1 MLKKTTGIV
10 IGYTKYRE
18 TSIITKIFTRELGLK
33 SYVVN
38 GVRSNKSSSK
48 VALFQPLTLVD
59 LVVYDKENANIHR
72 ISEIKSDISFQR
84 IPFDFIRSG
93 ISMFMAEI
101 LGKVVFDNYQNELL
115 FDHLKNQILALDA
128 ELYQPGLFALHFLI
142 GTSRYLG
149 FEPEDANDFF
159 LQLPVDQS
167 SSNYTKKSLFLNQI
181 LESEPHSPTEVPGN
195 IKRQLLDDWI
205 LFYKIHIDGFGEI
218 KSLSV
223 LRTLLA

>member
-38 GVRSNKSSSK
+38 GVRSTKSSSK

-59 LVVYDKENANIHR
+59 LVVYDKENANINR
-72 ISEIKSDISFQR
+72 IAEIKSDSSFQR

-93 ISMFMAEI
+93 ISMFVAEI
-101 LGKVVFDNYQNELL
+101 MGKVVYDNYQNELL
-115 FDHLKNQILALDA
+115 FDHLRKQILTLDA
-128 ELYQPGLFALHFLI
+128 EHYQPALFPLYFLI
-142 GTSRYLG
+142 STSRYLG
-149 FEPEDANDFF
+149 FEPEDAADFF

-167 SSNYTKKSLFLNQI
+167 GRIYNNKVQFLDQI
-181 LESEPHSPTEVPGN
+181 LESEDHSPPVIPGN
-195 IKRQLLDDWI
+195 AKRQLLDDWI
-205 LFYKIHIDGFGEI
+205 LFYKIHMDGFGEI
-218 KSLSV
+218 KSLTV
-223 LRTLLA
+223 LRTLLS

>member
-38 GVRSNKSSSK
+38 GVRSSKSSSK
-48 VALFQPLTLVD
+48 VALFQPLSLVD
-59 LVVYDKENANIHR
+59 MVVYDKENANIHR
-72 ISEIKSDISFQR
+72 ISEIKSDLSFQR

-93 ISMFMAEI
+93 ISMFMAEV

-115 FDHLKNQILALDA
+115 FDHLKVKILSLDA
-128 ELYQPGLFALHFLI
+128 EQYQPGLFALYFLI
-142 GTSRYLG
+142 STSRYLG

-159 LQLPVDQS
+159 LQLPVDQTG
-167 SSNYTKKSLFLNQI
+167 SNYNSKIQCLNQ
-181 LESEPHSPTEVPGN
+181 LLDEEVQPAPMIPGI

-205 LFYKIHIDGFGEI
+205 LFYKIHIEGFGEI

-223 LRTLLA
+223 LRTLLS

>member
-10 IGYTKYRE
+10 LGYTKYRE

-38 GVRSNKSSSK
+38 GVRSEKSAAK
-48 VALFQPLTLVD
+48 IALFQSLTLLE
-59 LVVYDKENANIHR
+59 LVVYDKENANINR
-72 ISEIKSDISFQR
+72 LSEIKSDYSFQR

-101 LGKVVFDNYQNELL
+101 LSKVIFTNYQNEIL
-115 FDHLKNQILALDA
+115 FDNLRKQIIALDS
-128 ELYQPGLFALHFLI
+128 EHYHPGLFALYFLM

-149 FEPEDANDFF
+149 FEPEDGKDFF
-159 LQLPVDQS
+159 LQLPLDPSGS
-167 SSNYTKKSLFLNQI
+167 SFKAKINCLDQI
-181 LESEPHSPTEVPGN
+181 LESNPESPPVIPGK
-195 IKRQLLDDWI
+195 IKRQLLDDWL
-205 LFYKIHIDGFGEI
+205 LFYKVNIDGFGEV

-223 LRTLLA
+223 LRTLLS

>member
-38 GVRSNKSSSK
+38 GVRSSKSASK
-48 VALFQPLTLVD
+48 VALFQPLSLVD
-59 LVVYDKENANIHR
+59 MVVYDKENANIHR

-93 ISMFMAEI
+93 ISMFMAEV

-115 FDHLKNQILALDA
+115 FDHLKVKILSLDA
-128 ELYQPGLFALHFLI
+128 EQYQPGLFALNFLI
-142 GTSRYLG
+142 STSRYLG

-159 LQLPVDQS
+159 LQLPVDHTGGNYKNKIKYLNELLENESQS
-167 SSNYTKKSLFLNQI
+167 IKAF
-181 LESEPHSPTEVPGN
+181 PGN

-223 LRTLLA
+223 LRTLLS